1 MFKKINFLNYKN
13 IKLKKIL
20 KKDLEILRNERNS
33 LHIRQRMISQSII
46 SKKNQNKW
54 YKKIINEK
62 NSKYFNIFYKNELI
76 GSGSIKNIDKKN
88 MNCTWGFYIFNR
100 FKGPYGLL
108 SEIKIIENVFN
119 IKNIQKL
126 YGQTLQN
133 NSAILKIH
141 KFCGFKVE
149 GVLKHHILRNGEKL
163 DLILTSLFK
172 KDWKKKK
179 KKIRKILNI

>member
-1 MFKKINFLNYKN
+1 
-13 IKLKKIL
+13 
-20 KKDLEILRNERNS
+20 
-33 LHIRQRMISQSII
+33 MISQSII

-172 KDWKKKK
+172 KDWKNKKK
-179 KKIRKILNI
+179 EIRKILNI